1 MEAGFYTHLRE
12 ARGVRTAQAVQSI
25 EPTVLSED
33 EAVLLGV
40 PVLSPALLFDRVTSD
55 SGGRPVEY
63 VRSLYRG
70 DRYRI
75 VSRLALGT
83 AADDRPAPDASRTAA
98 WWGTV
103 E

>member
-1 MEAGFYTHLRE
+1 MRHLTSCA
-12 ARGVRTAQAVQSI
+12 ARAVRSI

-33 EAVLLGV
+33 EDELLGV
-40 PVLSPALLFDRVTSD
+40 PVLSPLWCST
-55 SGGRPVEY
+55 

-75 VSRLALGT
+75 VSRPALGP
-83 AADDRPAPDASRTAA
+83 AADDRPAPDASRTDS